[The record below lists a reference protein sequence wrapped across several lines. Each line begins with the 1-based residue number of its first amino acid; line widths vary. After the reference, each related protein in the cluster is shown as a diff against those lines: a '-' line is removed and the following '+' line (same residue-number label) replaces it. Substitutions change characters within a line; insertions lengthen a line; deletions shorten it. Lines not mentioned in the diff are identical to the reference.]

1 MNNNEE
7 SKAFAPAI
15 SSRGALVKRSKPRED
30 GKVGAVAVIG
40 AGIAGMQASLDLAD
54 SGFKV
59 YLIERS
65 PSIGGNM
72 AKLDKTFPTGDC
84 AMCTI
89 SPRMVGVAR
98 HANIKLLVNSEIE
111 SLSGEEG
118 NFTLTIRKKARYVDE
133 ALCTG
138 CGACAEVCPA
148 YLESEFS
155 SSIASRKAIY
165 IPFPQAAPLIY
176 TIDKEHCINCSL
188 CEIACEPNAIKKDDK
203 DREMV
208 LNVGAVVVAAGFEQF
223 NPKDIPEYG
232 FGVYKNVITNLQFER
247 MLSSSGPTAGKIA
260 RPGDGKEAK
269 KIAFIQCVGSR
280 DVRRYAYCSRICCMA
295 STKEALVAREHDSEI
310 KPTIFYIDMRA
321 FGKGYQEYVDKASKE
336 IRYIRGRVSKI
347 WENKDNGNLTLN
359 YENTELGKKES
370 EEFDLVVLASALK
383 PCEGMKKLAG
393 VLGTELSEHGFFKTG
408 LTSPFET
415 TRKGVF
421 VAGGATGPMDIPD
434 AISQA
439 GAAASAAASFLWEAR
454 GTLTTQPPAVEEK
467 KVAGEEPRVGVFI
480 CHCGRNIASVVD
492 VKNVSEHAKSLDNVA
507 FSKDVMYACSAMNLQ
522 ELKSAIREN
531 NLNRVVVASC
541 SPRMHEVT
549 FRTACSEA
557 GLNPYL
563 FEMANIREHCS
574 WVHANDKKAATEKA
588 KSLVGMAVSK
598 AKLLTP
604 EYKGKVKTKNAVLVI
619 GGGASGCAAA
629 ISCAEKGFNVVLV
642 ERENKLG
649 GWLNKA
655 FSVEVRGKNSQVEPL
670 SPQMILDSFVKKIEN
685 NKNISLRLNSV
696 VANLSGFAGNFSA
709 RVRNLETSEEEEIE
723 AGAIIAATGTEEKK
737 PELPNY
743 GKSKRIITLNELEG
757 MLKQGK
763 KRFGTIAFI
772 QCFNARDKSYPACSR
787 ICCIEAIKNARVLRK
802 LDSSNRALILYRDL
816 MTFGM
821 FEESYLE
828 SQKEGVRYI
837 RYSQERQP
845 KIEEKGESIGI
856 KVYDTLLEAEMEMLA
871 DYVVLSTPQIPSK
884 GYEELQKALRVP
896 VNPLGFFMEAHMKL
910 KPVEFI
916 SNGIFLAGNCHSPKE
931 LPLALAQACAAA
943 SKASALLSKGEI
955 ETEAITSF
963 VDRELCIGCGRCYAI
978 CPFSAI
984 TLVQG
989 ESGEIKS
996 EINQAL
1002 CKGCGLCSSVCPNAA
1017 ITLRGFT
1024 REQIIAQIEAALAG
1038 AIGDMT

>member
-1 MNNNEE
+1 MSNNETLNT
-7 SKAFAPAI
+7 
-15 SSRGALVKRSKPRED
+15 SSQ
-30 GKVGAVAVIG
+30 KVGAVAVIG

-65 PSIGGNM
+65 PTIGGNM

-89 SPRMVGVAR
+89 SPRMVGVVR
-98 HANIKLLVNSEIE
+98 HPNIKLLVNSEAV

-118 NFTLTIRKKARYVDE
+118 NFMLAVRKKARYVDE
-133 ALCTG
+133 EACTG

-148 YLESEFS
+148 YLPSEFN

-176 TIDKEHCINCSL
+176 TIDKEHCINCNL
-188 CEIACEPNAIKKDDK
+188 CELACEPNAIKKDDK

-208 LNVGAVVVAAGFEQF
+208 LNVGAVVASAGFEQF
-223 NPKDIPEYG
+223 NAGEIPEYG
-232 FGVYKNVITNLQFER
+232 FGVYKNVVTNLQFER
-247 MLSSSGPTAGKIA
+247 MLSSSGPTAGKIIK
-260 RPGDGKEAK
+260 PSDGKEAK

-321 FGKGYQEYVDKASKE
+321 FGKGYQEYVDRASKE

-347 WENKDNGNLTLN
+347 WENKENGNLTLN
-359 YENTELGKKES
+359 FENTELGKKES
-370 EEFDLVVLASALK
+370 EEFELVVLAGALK
-383 PCEGMKKLAG
+383 PSEGMKELARL
-393 VLGTELSEHGFFKTG
+393 LGAELSEYGFFKTG
-408 LTSPFET
+408 HSATSPFET

-421 VAGGATGPMDIPD
+421 VAGGATSPMDIPD

-439 GAAASAAASFLWEAR
+439 GAAASNVISLLSSAR
-454 GTLTTQPPAVEEK
+454 GTLTEIPAPAEEK
-467 KVAGEEPRVGVFI
+467 EVSKEEPRVGVFI

-492 VKNVSEHAKSLDNVA
+492 VKNVAEASKGLKNVA
-507 FSKDVMYACSAMNLQ
+507 FSKDVMYACSSMNIK
-522 ELKSAIREN
+522 ELKQAIKEH

-541 SPRMHEVT
+541 SPRMHEAT
-549 FRTACSEA
+549 FRSACAEA

-588 KSLVGMAVSK
+588 KDLVTMAVSK
-598 AKLLTP
+598 SRLLTP
-604 EYKGKVKTKNAVLVI
+604 EHKGKVKTQGKVLVI
-619 GGGASGCAAA
+619 GGGASGMASA
-629 ISCAEKGFNVVLV
+629 IACAEQGFSVVIV
-642 ERENKLG
+642 EKENMLG

-655 FSVEVRGKNSQVEPL
+655 FSIEAKGKNSQFETV
-670 SPQMILDSFVKKIEN
+670 SPGFLLGMSKKIEGN
-685 NKNISLRLNSV
+685 PSISLKLNSAV
-696 VANLSGFAGNFSA
+696 TNLSGFAGNFTA
-709 RVRNLETSEEEEIE
+709 KVKALDNNKEEEIE
-723 AGAIIAATGTEEKK
+723 AGAIIVATGSEEKK
-737 PELPNY
+737 PNISY
-743 GKSKRIITLNELEG
+743 GKNKRIITLNELES
-757 MLKQGK
+757 MLKEGK
-763 KRFGTIAFI
+763 KRLGTVAFI
-772 QCFNARDKSYPACSR
+772 QCAGARDKSYTSCSR
-787 ICCIEAIKNARVLRK
+787 TCCIDAIKNARILRK
-802 LDSSNRALILYRDL
+802 LAGENRALILYRDL

-837 RYSQERQP
+837 RYAQDKLP
-845 KIEEKGESIGI
+845 KTEEKGESIGI
-856 KVYDTLLEAEMEMLA
+856 KVYDTLLGAEMEMLA
-871 DYVVLSTPQIPSK
+871 DYLVLSTPQVPGM
-884 GYEELQKALRVP
+884 GYEELQKVLRVSA
-896 VNPLGFFMEAHMKL
+896 NPLGFFMEAHMKL

-931 LPLALAQACAAA
+931 LSLALAQACAAA

-955 ETEAITSF
+955 ETEAITSI
-963 VDRELCIGCGRCYAI
+963 VNKELCIGCGRCYAI

-984 TLVQG
+984 TLAQNEKG
-989 ESGEIKS
+989 ETKS

-1038 AIGDMT
+1038 AIGEMA